1 MDRIIRKILWI
12 ALWIVGIVYGNLSND
27 GFYIF
32 TALCLIGSTIS

>member
-1 MDRIIRKILWI
+1 MIRIIITILWI
-12 ALWIVGIVYGNLSND
+12 ALWIVGIAYGNLSND